1 MTAGTR
7 LQCIAACALLGSGV
21 LAEDAT
27 DNLEQDKMKAAE
39 MTKAMQRTQ
48 LLLGDMSAIFECD
61 YTGYD
66 VSPRTTGSK
75 TTYLVLVDVGDK
87 PCTDMVDALNEQGEK
102 DDLVFVS
109 ERKLPEMNPMPSSEP
124 GPFEEKMNPPMDYT
138 LINEVDPS
146 NEQ

>member
-1 MTAGTR
+1 MTPGKA
-7 LQCIAACALLGSGV
+7 LQSITACALIGSAV

-27 DNLEQDKMKAAE
+27 DDLEQEKMKAAE
-39 MTKAMQRTQ
+39 MTKAMQRAQ

-66 VSPRTTGSK
+66 VSPREKGNK
-75 TTYLVLVDVGDK
+75 TTYLVLVDVGDNA
-87 PCTDMVDALNEQGEK
+87 CTDMVIALNEQGAK
-102 DDLVFVS
+102 DDLVFIS
-109 ERKLPEMNPMPSSEP
+109 ERKLPEMNPMPASEP
-124 GPFEEKMNPPMDYT
+124 GPFEEQMNPPMDYT